1 VPFTLAGAAIMHGQF
16 LIEINVQHFYDA
28 YDFKRFE
35 A

>member
-1 VPFTLAGAAIMHGQF
+1 MHGQF